1 MKQHSEFVIIGG
13 GVLGASLAYQL
24 SLHGREVLLLEQ
36 NEICSG
42 TSSGTVAWIGPFD
55 RQPLF
60 MEELAIRSFLRLFLL
75 EHELDRPFEFTVTGS
90 LKPLYTEK
98 DIAAAQ
104 KAAEMGA
111 AAGYDVVR
119 ILAPEEA
126 WEKEPAMRG
135 NGMIAA
141 RYEPYSAHINPFLL
155 VDSYIQTA
163 KRLGAEVC
171 TFTKVLDLEISNRRI
186 TALMTDRG
194 RVTAEHVICCA
205 GLWSYEIGEKLGIP
219 APVRPNRGCCL
230 VTEKLPPI
238 LHTFASSAHQTA
250 HGNIIFG
257 LNSEDLPA
265 GTHDTTVP
273 AEALQTAVR
282 QALRE
287 FPPLSGVNIIRSYA
301 GLRCKPVDG
310 LPIIGGDEEKLQNFG
325 YFLMHSAYSYTAGVS
340 PLAAA
345 CFMGQ
350 VDADDPLLAQL
361 HYRRFLYG
369 GN

>member
-119 ILAPEEA
+119 ILAPEDAHRGGGAGLHPGEQCAGGVEA
-126 WEKEPAMRG
+126 LEL
-135 NGMIAA
+135 AA
-141 RYEPYSAHINPFLL
+141 
-155 VDSYIQTA
+155 QGGQ
-163 KRLGAEVC
+163 RLGQG
-171 TFTKVLDLEISNRRI
+171 LD
-186 TALMTDRG
+186 
-194 RVTAEHVICCA
+194 
-205 GLWSYEIGEKLGIP
+205 GE
-219 APVRPNRGCCL
+219 
-230 VTEKLPPI
+230 
-238 LHTFASSAHQTA
+238 
-250 HGNIIFG
+250 
-257 LNSEDLPA
+257 
-265 GTHDTTVP
+265 
-273 AEALQTAVR
+273 
-282 QALRE
+282 
-287 FPPLSGVNIIRSYA
+287 
-301 GLRCKPVDG
+301 
-310 LPIIGGDEEKLQNFG
+310 GG
-325 YFLMHSAYSYTAGVS
+325 
-340 PLAAA
+340 
-345 CFMGQ
+345 
-350 VDADDPLLAQL
+350 
-361 HYRRFLYG
+361 
-369 GN
+369 

>member
-119 ILAPEEA
+119 ILAPEDA

-163 KRLGAEVC
+163 SVW
-171 TFTKVLDLEISNRRI
+171 VRRY
-186 TALMTDRG
+186 
-194 RVTAEHVICCA
+194 V
-205 GLWSYEIGEKLGIP
+205 P
-219 APVRPNRGCCL
+219 
-230 VTEKLPPI
+230 LP
-238 LHTFASSAHQTA
+238 
-250 HGNIIFG
+250 
-257 LNSEDLPA
+257 
-265 GTHDTTVP
+265 
-273 AEALQTAVR
+273 
-282 QALRE
+282 
-287 FPPLSGVNIIRSYA
+287 
-301 GLRCKPVDG
+301 RCWTLK
-310 LPIIGGDEEKLQNFG
+310 
-325 YFLMHSAYSYTAGVS
+325 
-340 PLAAA
+340 
-345 CFMGQ
+345 
-350 VDADDPLLAQL
+350 
-361 HYRRFLYG
+361 
-369 GN
+369 